1 MITPLALLLTM
12 ASAEAGGLRRAER
25 LRATGDVAGLIA
37 LLDADAAYLRE
48 LAARHLGSLPGGSD
62 ALPALRACVADEDE
76 RPFVRAAC
84 AEALG
89 SHGDQGAVPLIAA
102 ALPALDPESRYFAAA
117 ALAALGGPEARAAL
131 VPLAEDADLLL
142 SAAPRRWLR

>member
-1 MITPLALLLTM
+1 MISALGMLLLVT
-12 ASAEAGGLRRAER
+12 AAEAGGLRRAER
-25 LRATGDVAGLIA
+25 LRAAGDVAGLTA

-48 LAARHLGSLPGGSD
+48 VSARHLGGLPGGVAAD
-62 ALPALRACVADEDE
+62 PRLRACVADEAE

-89 SHGDQGAVPLIAA
+89 QHGDQSAVPLIAA

-117 ALAALGGPEARAAL
+117 ALAQLGGPAARAAL
-131 VPLAEDADLLL
+131 APLADDADLLL
-142 SAAPRRWLR
+142 SAAARRWLR